1 MKARGRNKEELGGL
15 WLRLVRGAALH
26 SGLWAA
32 GNKPHP
38 SLEDKPSQGGHLPQS
53 PAALL
58 CRGCRVSFKTLLG
71 GSPSM
76 YHIWDCE
83 VGRVQG

>member
-1 MKARGRNKEELGGL
+1 MGCGCDWCVGQPPTLGFGLQVTNPIPHWRTSQAKEAISP
-15 WLRLVRGAALH
+15 RAL
-26 SGLWAA
+26 
-32 GNKPHP
+32 
-38 SLEDKPSQGGHLPQS
+38 LPF
-53 PAALL
+53 LL